1 MNVIAVSMYLFK
13 DMILISLYDVYQC
26 MHNICS
32 LPNNVVII

>member
-26 MHNICS
+26 MQDIYS